1 MATPLRGR
9 INIHMGEKV
18 TLENLNAVVAQ
29 IAGMAGCTHCGL
41 LGIDLRLTGDPVEAQ
56 QLAKLPG
63 VSSVIYGE

>member
-9 INIHMGEKV
+9 ISIHMGEKV

-63 VSSVIYGE
+63 VNSVIYGE